1 MAAVERYTDPYIA
14 AYRRVPPSGAGVCA
28 VCHSG
33 PGPGYAVCY
42 GCHLTASQVSQ
53 AVATVLPIS
62 LYRVHD
68 QYWYILRN
76 YKDHRRP
83 AVRTELGMVV
93 AATIARFTTRHW
105 SCISAQ
111 AGGEPTLVATVPS
124 TRPTGRPGPH
134 PLTIAI
140 HRIARL
146 APLHRDVLARGPGVV
161 GHQRASDD
169 AFVATGDLRGERV
182 LLVEDTFTSGARTQ
196 SAACALR
203 RAGAASVA
211 VVVAGRVID
220 PDWNDNC
227 ASIWR
232 YATRSE
238 FRFDECAHCAR

>member
-1 MAAVERYTDPYIA
+1 MAAVARYTDPYIA
-14 AYRRVPPSGAGVCA
+14 VYRRVPPSGPGVCA

-33 PGPGYAVCY
+33 PGPGYPLCY
-42 GCHLTASQVSQ
+42 SCHLTAGQVSRP
-53 AVATVLPIS
+53 VATVLPIS

-83 AVRTELGMVV
+83 EVRTELGLVV
-93 AATIARFTTRHW
+93 AATIAHW
-105 SCISAQ
+105 TCISAQ
-111 AGGEPTLVATVPS
+111 ARGEPSLVATVPS
-124 TRPTGRPGPH
+124 TRPSGRLGPH
-134 PLTIAI
+134 PLTTAI
-140 HRIARL
+140 HRIVRL
-146 APLHRDVLARGPGVV
+146 APLYRDVLARGPGMV

-182 LLVEDTFTSGARTQ
+182 LLVEDTFTSGARAQ

-203 RAGAASVA
+203 RAGAVSVA

-220 PDWNDNC
+220 PAWNDNC

-232 YATRSE
+232 YATGSA
-238 FRFDECAHCAR
+238 FTFDECALCAR